1 MDMDYYFGKRKTLAE
16 LEDIVARLKEEGR
29 TIVLANGCFDIL
41 HVGHTRYLEA
51 AKAQGDCLVV
61 AINSDA
67 SVRELKGPGRPIL
80 DEDARAEIIAGLQA
94 SDWVCIFSGSDVSEV
109 IQRLRPD
116 IHAKGTDYTVNSVPE
131 REVLRRC
138 GGRTVI
144 CGDPK
149 DHATQA
155 VIERIKKFAE

>member
-1 MDMDYYFGKRKTLAE
+1 MLVDYYLGKRKTLAE
-16 LEDIVARLKEEGR
+16 LEEIVARLREEGK

-51 AKAQGDCLVV
+51 AKALADCLVV

-67 SVRELKGPGRPIL
+67 SVRQLKGPGRPIL
-80 DEDARAEIIAGLQA
+80 DENARAEIIAGLEA
-94 SDWVCIFSGSDVSEV
+94 PDWVCVFSGDDVSEV
-109 IQRLRPD
+109 IKRLRPD
-116 IHAKGTDYTVNSVPE
+116 IHAKGTDYTEETVPE
-131 REVLRRC
+131 REVVKDY

-149 DHATQA
+149 GHASKS
-155 VIERIKKFAE
+155 VIEKIRSIAE